1 MNRKVF
7 SRSFQWCY
15 FHFFSTTITVKFW
28 LSFASF
34 LCHGFVSNRTHLQHG
49 PLEPPWN
56 FVSECLFQKNFLP
69 HPWPPERFLWVLTF
83 PFFAV
88 FLRPCFCF
96 LLMQPNRAF
105 RSFAIEQSIFGCAR
119 ERETDRQTDRQTER
133 KMETDIQTKNKRNRG
148 WRKNKQT
155 D

>member
-7 SRSFQWCY
+7 SRSFEWCY
-15 FHFFSTTITVKFW
+15 FQFFPMSKTVKFW
-28 LSFASF
+28 LFFASF

-69 HPWPPERFLWVLTF
+69 HPWPPERSLWVLTF

-105 RSFAIEQSIFGCAR
+105 RSFAIGQSIFGCAR
-119 ERETDRQTDRQTER
+119 LIFVLQFAIVIVDYPAQNHCSKKLKIGETIYFSRSV
-133 KMETDIQTKNKRNRG
+133 
-148 WRKNKQT
+148 
-155 D
+155 